1 MWKCVLRECWQRTG
15 EARLGLSLMVILTGL
30 IILIRWS
37 WPQFEALIGHN
48 VARYMVVLLF
58 FSCLLVIAIIIAVIC
73 DAVKG
78 ICMVVRD
85 CKREGGN

>member
-37 WPQFEALIGHN
+37 WLQFEALIGHN
-48 VARYMVVLLF
+48 VARYIVLLF
-58 FSCLLVIAIIIAVIC
+58 FSCLLVIAIIALIR
-73 DAVKG
+73 DAVNG
-78 ICMVVRD
+78 ICKVVRD

>member
-37 WPQFEALIGHN
+37 WLQFEALIGHN
-48 VARYMVVLLF
+48 VARYIVLLF
-58 FSCLLVIAIIIAVIC
+58 FSCLLVIAIIALIR

-78 ICMVVRD
+78 ICKVVRD